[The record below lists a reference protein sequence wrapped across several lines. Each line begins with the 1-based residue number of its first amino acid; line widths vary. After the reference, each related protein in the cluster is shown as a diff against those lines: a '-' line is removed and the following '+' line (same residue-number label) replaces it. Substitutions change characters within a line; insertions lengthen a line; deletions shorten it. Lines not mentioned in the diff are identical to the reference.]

1 MNQDKIVYTRIC
13 WYDLE
18 GGLVYS
24 RWYRGTA
31 ATEQAKTAC
40 ELRWPT
46 MKFWIE
52 KARNTTM
59 PELTIQDL
67 IG

>member
-1 MNQDKIVYTRIC
+1 MNQAPRTYARIC

-18 GGLVYS
+18 GKVDHS
-24 RWYRGTA
+24 RWYLGTA
-31 ATEQAKTAC
+31 GVEQAKAAC
-40 ELRWPT
+40 EARWPT

-52 KARNTTM
+52 KARNSSM
-59 PELTIQDL
+59 PEITIQDL

>member
-1 MNQDKIVYTRIC
+1 MNQKPNLYSRLC
-13 WYDLE
+13 WYDP
-18 GGLVYS
+18 GGTFAYS

-31 ATEQAKTAC
+31 ATEQAKAAC
-40 ELRWPT
+40 EMRWPHT
-46 MKFWIE
+46 KFWIE
-52 KARNTTM
+52 KAYDASM